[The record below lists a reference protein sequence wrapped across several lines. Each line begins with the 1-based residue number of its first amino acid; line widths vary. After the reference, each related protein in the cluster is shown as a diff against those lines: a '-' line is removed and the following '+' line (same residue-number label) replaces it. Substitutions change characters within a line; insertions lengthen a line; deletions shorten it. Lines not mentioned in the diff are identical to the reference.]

1 MKLSFK
7 DYSDI
12 LKLRFLSSKI
22 GVSEYCFYGL
32 NDNQKY
38 DYKAK
43 MEFVGWR
50 LSTILDQKLNDDSW
64 RVFAN
69 DKLVFYSMM
78 EANGLRYPKVKAV
91 FDKKNRFLNDSYQLQ
106 SIENARKY
114 SVEKFASDLLP
125 VVDSLEQGIET
136 SANATDISTL
146 REGMEMTT
154 KMLISTLEKQV
165 LIQVHPHGE
174 KFNPEYHEAM
184 AMLESPDIAEDH
196 VINVFQKGYQLN
208 GRLVRP
214 ARVVVSRG
222 QGDAPSIDEQA

>member
-1 MKLSFK
+1 MS
-7 DYSDI
+7 SD
-12 LKLRFLSSKI
+12 KNTPKENSSETGETIEEQSSDFFGDESIEDLQKELAE
-22 GVSEYCFYGL
+22 VQAKVAEYW
-32 NDNQKY
+32 DQVVRA
-38 DYKAK
+38 KAE
-43 MEFVGWR
+43 MENIKRRATRDV
-50 LSTILDQKLNDDSW
+50 
-64 RVFAN
+64 
-69 DKLVFYSMM
+69 
-78 EANGLRYPKVKAV
+78 
-91 FDKKNRFLNDSYQLQ
+91 
-106 SIENARKY
+106 ENARKY

-136 SANATDISTL
+136 SAKATDIAAL

-154 KMLISTLEKQV
+154 KMLIGTLEKQG

-184 AMLESPDIAEDH
+184 AMVESPDIAEDH
-196 VINVFQKGYQLN
+196 VITVFQKGYQLH

>member
-1 MKLSFK
+1 MAYQTLEKMMS
-7 DYSDI
+7 SDKNTVEENASEADETLEEI
-12 LKLRFLSSKI
+12 SIEDLQKELAEVQAKVAEYWDQVVRSKA
-22 GVSEYCFYGL
+22 E
-32 NDNQKY
+32 
-38 DYKAK
+38 
-43 MEFVGWR
+43 ME
-50 LSTILDQKLNDDSW
+50 N
-64 RVFAN
+64 
-69 DKLVFYSMM
+69 
-78 EANGLRYPKVKAV
+78 VKRRATRDV
-91 FDKKNRFLNDSYQLQ
+91 
-106 SIENARKY
+106 ENARKY

-154 KMLISTLEKQV
+154 KMLISTLEKQG

-184 AMLESPDIAEDH
+184 AMIESPDVAEDH

>member
-1 MKLSFK
+1 MS
-7 DYSDI
+7 SD
-12 LKLRFLSSKI
+12 KNTPEENNSDE
-22 GVSEYCFYGL
+22 GE
-32 NDNQKY
+32 
-38 DYKAK
+38 
-43 MEFVGWR
+43 
-50 LSTILDQKLNDDSW
+50 TI
-64 RVFAN
+64 
-69 DKLVFYSMM
+69 
-78 EANGLRYPKVKAV
+78 EE
-91 FDKKNRFLNDSYQLQ
+91 Q
-106 SIENARKY
+106 SIEDLQKELAEVQAKVAEYWDQVVRSKAEMENIKRRATRDVENARKY

-136 SANATDISTL
+136 SMNATDISTL

-154 KMLISTLEKQV
+154 KMLISTLEKQG
-165 LIQVHPHGE
+165 LIQVHPRGE

>member
-1 MKLSFK
+1 MSSEKNTAADNNSEADETLEGMS
-7 DYSDI
+7 SE
-12 LKLRFLSSKI
+12 FLGDESIEELQKELAEVRAKVAEYWDQVVRSKA
-22 GVSEYCFYGL
+22 E
-32 NDNQKY
+32 
-38 DYKAK
+38 
-43 MEFVGWR
+43 MENIKRRATRDV
-50 LSTILDQKLNDDSW
+50 
-64 RVFAN
+64 
-69 DKLVFYSMM
+69 
-78 EANGLRYPKVKAV
+78 
-91 FDKKNRFLNDSYQLQ
+91 
-106 SIENARKY
+106 ENARKY

-154 KMLISTLEKQV
+154 KMLISTLEKQG